1 MPQNVTQKS
10 INCVKKVSDRSKQY
24 AEVWNQNMFLN
35 NFEKRDENVGVNI
48 QLKELYKEKCLPHY
62 IWKNNNRECCDL
74 AELLQEYICE
84 YTGNKMLLIKGQSG
98 VGKSTLITWILNKY
112 EEFKDN
118 IYVYSF
124 ASDLQNI
131 RWDETRE
138 KKNYIINNIL
148 DELDIMYDGLDGK
161 TLILDGFDEINVK
174 GSRSEILNDIYQEV
188 HGITNICGVSVII
201 TCRENYIEN
210 DNNIMCDYITLCPF
224 DEKQIKEFCKA
235 FEYKTC
241 SEISSSMVR
250 SIIAKKEIFGI
261 PLILYMTL
269 ALDISIDN
277 ESSIVDIYDK
287 IFSTNNGSIYNRC
300 IDNKNYGDKHR
311 ISILKEQI
319 HQISR
324 DIAMW
329 MFENRPFEAVIP
341 KIEYDKICGNN
352 INRIKFNQQDVAI
365 GNYFELVHHTDGM
378 GGQEICFIHRSI
390 YEYFIVDAIFSNI
403 EEYMLE
409 LTEENKEKVAKSIAN
424 SLKKV

>member
-1 MPQNVTQKS
+1 
-10 INCVKKVSDRSKQY
+10 
-24 AEVWNQNMFLN
+24 
-35 NFEKRDENVGVNI
+35 
-48 QLKELYKEKCLPHY
+48 
-62 IWKNNNRECCDL
+62 
-74 AELLQEYICE
+74 
-84 YTGNKMLLIKGQSG
+84 
-98 VGKSTLITWILNKY
+98 
-112 EEFKDN
+112 
-118 IYVYSF
+118 
-124 ASDLQNI
+124 
-131 RWDETRE
+131 
-138 KKNYIINNIL
+138 
-148 DELDIMYDGLDGK
+148 
-161 TLILDGFDEINVK
+161 
-174 GSRSEILNDIYQEV
+174 
-188 HGITNICGVSVII
+188 
-201 TCRENYIEN
+201 
-210 DNNIMCDYITLCPF
+210 
-224 DEKQIKEFCKA
+224 
-235 FEYKTC
+235 
-241 SEISSSMVR
+241 MVR

-378 GGQEICFIHRSI
+378 GDKK
-390 YEYFIVDAIFSNI
+390 YVLYIVP
-403 EEYMLE
+403 YMNTL
-409 LTEENKEKVAKSIAN
+409 LLMLFFQI
-424 SLKKV
+424 